1 MLLVVKVQLV
11 ELVMEELL
19 ILVVVEV
26 VDTMLH
32 LQQLE

>member
-1 MLLVVKVQLV
+1 VQLV

-26 VDTMLH
+26 EDTMLH